1 MSIIDDATAGPRT
14 DPASQPTPQ
23 RAPRGERKQL
33 DSVGHVGRFAA
44 VLASVITLI
53 PLPVVILVAL
63 SESWVQGPL
72 AGLTMEWLTA
82 AWTRMG
88 DAVLVSL
95 RIAVIVLIIDMAV
108 ALPASW
114 LVARYRFPGRSLI
127 RSLST
132 LPIAVPGIAIGL
144 GLILTFPELRPTGWL
159 LVGGHILYTMPFLFG
174 TLLPAMSD
182 PRLQEKETVA
192 SSLGVGPL
200 RRFFTVTAPGVRTAL
215 LAGTLMVLTLSLG
228 EFNVSFFLFTPTEQ
242 PMPVSLFDSYLTG
255 RIESAAAQTVLFLAL
270 VIPPAIAMEKLG
282 GAKAGQA

>member
-1 MSIIDDATAGPRT
+1 MSTAPQTLAEQTPDDGVPR
-14 DPASQPTPQ
+14 
-23 RAPRGERKQL
+23 RRGEGRRL
-33 DSVGHVGRFAA
+33 DSVGQVGRIAA
-44 VLASVITLI
+44 ILASLITLI
-53 PLPVVILVAL
+53 PIPVVILVAL
-63 SESWVQGPL
+63 SRSWVEGPTS
-72 AGLTMEWLTA
+72 GLTLDWISQ
-82 AWTRMG
+82 AWTRMSS
-88 DAVLVSL
+88 AMEVSL

-114 LVARYRFPGRSLI
+114 LVARHRFPGRSLI

-159 LVGGHILYTMPFLFG
+159 LIGGHVLYTLPFLFG
-174 TLLPAMSD
+174 TLLPAMAD

-192 SSLGVGPL
+192 SSLGAGPL
-200 RRFFTVTAPGVRTAL
+200 RRFLTVTAPGVRTAL

-242 PMPVSLFDSYLTG
+242 PIPVHLFDSYLTG

-270 VIPPAIAMEKLG
+270 VIPPAILMERLG